1 MVRYKLGAQK
11 LLSSHSELLRN
22 SLERLFWTQN
32 PSPAMEKMLYSPM
45 WVEHLPAAP
54 CLWPSLNYSPSGFPC
69 KEKSVFFPD
78 WETLFLFLQPC
89 SFFFITAGKR
99 EQKYRHRQNV
109 TVFSLVGNLGQYF
122 ALRSVPQLSSLL
134 ERLTTVL
141 ISLCD
146 KSTVVKG
153 CFQMVIAGI
162 WEYTHI

>member
-1 MVRYKLGAQK
+1 M
-11 LLSSHSELLRN
+11 
-22 SLERLFWTQN
+22 
-32 PSPAMEKMLYSPM
+32 
-45 WVEHLPAAP
+45 
-54 CLWPSLNYSPSGFPC
+54 
-69 KEKSVFFPD
+69 
-78 WETLFLFLQPC
+78 
-89 SFFFITAGKR
+89 AGKR
-99 EQKYRHRQNV
+99 EQKYRHGRNV